1 MTPDLLIAASAILA
15 GWLAHAA
22 ALRRRLHAAHHDPV
36 TGLPTRATWTR
47 QARKLLR
54 RGHHVVLLIDL
65 DRFKDVNDTHGH
77 AAGDQALAITAARI
91 RAWTDRTGGGA
102 CGRLGGDEFAI
113 VTRGPVGSREL
124 ADLAAVLAG
133 PVTLPVAGPVPGGAS
148 VGAAT
153 CTASAGLSSA
163 SAPPTQRC
171 MKPSGTA
178 AAGGSPHARTAART
192 HLPAGPGTTAQSQLG
207 NPQETARG
215 GQPRLR
221 KGSDQ

>member
-1 MTPDLLIAASAILA
+1 MTPDLLIAASGGLA

-47 QARKLLR
+47 QARQLLR
-54 RGHHVVLLIDL
+54 HGHHIVLLIDL

-91 RAWTDRTGGGA
+91 RAWTDRAGGGA

-113 VTRGPVGSREL
+113 VTRGTVGSREL
-124 ADLAAVLAG
+124 GDLAAVLAA
-133 PVTLPVAGPVPGGAS
+133 PVTLPAGGTVPGGAS

-153 CTASAGLSSA
+153 CTARAGLSSA
-163 SAPPTQRC
+163 LAAADAAMYQVKRDGGGWRLSAGSALSAGSPALRTRHHGPQSAETSPGRSAPAMQGR
-171 MKPSGTA
+171 
-178 AAGGSPHARTAART
+178 
-192 HLPAGPGTTAQSQLG
+192 
-207 NPQETARG
+207 
-215 GQPRLR
+215 
-221 KGSDQ
+221 

>member
-77 AAGDQALAITAARI
+77 AAGDQALAVTAARI

-133 PVTLPVAGPVPGGAS
+133 PVTLPAAGPVPGGAS

-163 SAPPTQRC
+163 L
-171 MKPSGTA
+171 GTA
-178 AAGGSPHARTAART
+178 DAAMYEAKRDGGGWRLTACTDRRADSPARRT
-192 HLPAGPGTTAQSQLG
+192 RHHGPEPAGQPAGNSPGRPAPVTQG
-207 NPQETARG
+207 
-215 GQPRLR
+215 
-221 KGSDQ
+221 K